1 MNDSWA
7 IGRPGRRM
15 IGTELKFASSS
26 VSVPFQPGSQNPAVA
41 CTTSPS
47 RPSELLPSMRATTS
61 SGSSTHSSVRP
72 RQNSPGWMT
81 NVPPSSISTCSV
93 SSDGGSPRSTAVIR
107 WLWKTRNE
115 LPSRRS
121 TLAGWTMPGSHGSM
135 RMRPSSTRRRIVP
148 SDSTEVAVMRPV
160 WQGGWTPPAPE
171 VLALCAIGAT
181 GARDYRAHARRRE
194 RQGVAVR
201 AAARLPRADGAWVP
215 RLTRRHLRAAAA
227 PVADRS
233 ALLGRGADRPP
244 HDRQE
249 RDDRDLEDEHQ
260 VDERPTH
267 AQAMLP
273 LAAGTRTRRCPVP
286 TEGGEERR
294 KRARPSLAHAWH
306 RHRHDGAGLEAGVR
320 S

>member
-1 MNDSWA
+1 MNDSCA

-26 VSVPFQPGSQNPAVA
+26 VSVPFQPGSQKPAVA
-41 CTTSPS
+41 CTTSPR

-61 SGSSTHSSVRP
+61 SGSSTHSAVRP

-81 NVPPSSISTCSV
+81 NVSPSSISTCSV

-115 LPSRRS
+115 LPRRRS

-135 RMRPSSTRRRIVP
+135 RMWPASTRRRIVP
-148 SDSTEVAVMRPV
+148 SDSTEVAVMRPSLA
-160 WQGGWTPPAPE
+160 GRMDAPAAE
-171 VLALCAIGAT
+171 VLALCAIGAP
-181 GARDYRAHARRRE
+181 GAGDDRARARRRE
-194 RQGVAVR
+194 RQRVAVR
-201 AAARLPRADGAWVP
+201 AAARLARADRARVP
-215 RLTRRHLRAAAA
+215 WLTRGHLRAAAA
-227 PVADRS
+227 LVADRF

-244 HDRQE
+244 HDRQQ

-260 VDERPTH
+260 VDERPAH
-267 AQAMLP
+267 AEAMLP

-286 TEGGEERR
+286 TEDGEEQR

-306 RHRHDGAGLEAGVR
+306 RHRHEGAGT
-320 S
+320 